1 MTLYLHYWTL
11 ISFSLL
17 ITTSPCW
24 RFLPSL
30 ELLPIALMV
39 IAISAKYTMARS
51 LLGPA
56 LACVVILMH
65 GNLLRYQTEML
76 FQAGQDITIIADVD
90 SLFKPINFG
99 FQGIVVVRSING
111 EALTTLKQPKIRL
124 NSPTLL
130 ELGDRISA
138 QIKIKPITGLMND
151 VGYDAELHALTQG
164 IVGIGSI
171 TPKQSYF
178 VVSNPSKRMQMIS
191 SVQARIES
199 LEHRAMVL
207 ALLFGIRDDI
217 SQQTWQ
223 QLKQSGLSHLI
234 AISGLHVGIA
244 FAVGWALGL
253 TLARVHRLLLYSPI
267 LLGLALALCYA
278 WLAGFS
284 IPTQRALVMCIL
296 LCFLQ
301 QLAGHLP
308 SLYKWLLVLAI
319 LLCIEPFSVAS
330 ASLWMSMTAVGILLL
345 YQKVRSKRS
354 SFVVDAIKV
363 QLFLI
368 VLMAPLVIYLF
379 HGVSTGAI
387 FYNLIFVPWFSL
399 VVIPL
404 VFVAFSAH
412 LLFASPML
420 PWWGLDNSL
429 ALVQW
434 TMNYSEWGWSDVS
447 RPALICLMVAIL
459 LLFLNQVVSK
469 RYLTLLAVCIGLGFS
484 NWREVPLWRLVV
496 LDVGHGLS
504 VIVQQ
509 GDRALLYDTGAAWNS
524 SSIAEQIVTPWM
536 LTHGINSLD
545 YFAISHFDND
555 HAGGAE
561 QIKAKWQPRNVLTS
575 QADYSATPC
584 VAGQTWQWKEMS
596 IAAIWPPKA
605 VSRAY
610 NPHSCVF
617 RLKHQASSDT
627 LLLAGDIETIAE
639 WILVRQPELLDS
651 DIVLV
656 PHHGSKTSSTAAF
669 VDAVSPEIAIASL
682 AISGRW
688 ALPDKNV
695 VQRYQDSGAKWMDT
709 GQHGR
714 ISIDFYRQ
722 TYQVKALR
730 ELKGKTWY
738 RQMLRNR
745 VE

>member
-1 MTLYLHYWTL
+1 
-11 ISFSLL
+11 
-17 ITTSPCW
+17 
-24 RFLPSL
+24 
-30 ELLPIALMV
+30 
-39 IAISAKYTMARS
+39 
-51 LLGPA
+51 A

-76 FQAGQDITIIADVD
+76 FQAGRDITIIADVD
-90 SLFKPINFG
+90 SLFRPINFG

-111 EALTTLKQPKIRL
+111 EALTTLNQPKIRL

-130 ELGDRISA
+130 NLGDQLSA
-138 QIKIKPITGLMND
+138 HIKIKPIVGLMND
-151 VGYDAELHALTQG
+151 VGYDAELHALSQG

-178 VVSNPSKRMQMIS
+178 VVSNPSVRMQMIS
-191 SVQARIES
+191 SVQARTES

-244 FAVGWALGL
+244 FAIGWALGII
-253 TLARVHRLLLYSPI
+253 LARVHRLLLYSPI
-267 LLGLALALCYA
+267 LLGLTLALCYA

-308 SLYKWLLVLAI
+308 SLYKWLLVLAV
-319 LLCIEPFSVAS
+319 LLCFDPFAAAS
-330 ASLWMSMTAVGILLL
+330 ASLWMSMIAVGILLF
-345 YQKVRSKRS
+345 YQGIRTKRGY
-354 SFVVDAIKV
+354 FVVDAIKV

-368 VLMAPLVIYLF
+368 VFMAPLVIYLF
-379 HGVSTGAI
+379 HGVSIGAV

-404 VFVAFSAH
+404 VFVAFSAQ
-412 LLFASPML
+412 LLLESPML
-420 PWWGLDNSL
+420 PWWGLDRSL

-434 TMNYSEWGWSDVS
+434 AMNYSEWGWSDVS
-447 RPALICLMVAIL
+447 RQTLTCLMIGIL
-459 LLFLNQVVSK
+459 LLFLNRVVSK
-469 RYLTLLAVCIGLGFS
+469 RYLTLLAVCIGLGIS
-484 NWREVPLWRLVV
+484 NWREAPLWRLVV

-504 VIVQQ
+504 VVVQQ
-509 GDRALLYDTGAAWNS
+509 GERALLYDTGAAWNT
-524 SSIAEQIVTPWM
+524 SSIAEQIITPWM
-536 LTHGINSLD
+536 ISHGINNLD

-555 HAGGAE
+555 HAGGAD
-561 QIKAKWQPRNVLTS
+561 QIKAKWQPRTVITS
-575 QADYSATPC
+575 QWDHSVTPC
-584 VAGQTWQWKEMS
+584 IAGKSWQWDKVTIE
-596 IAAIWPPKA
+596 AIWPPKT
-605 VSRAY
+605 VLRAY
-610 NPHSCVF
+610 NPHSCVI
-617 RLKHQASSDT
+617 RLKHQASSAT

-639 WILVRQPELLDS
+639 WILVRKPGRLDS
-651 DIVLV
+651 DILLV

-669 VDAVSPEIAIASL
+669 VKAVNPEVAIASL
-682 AISGRW
+682 AMSGRW
-688 ALPDKNV
+688 ALPNKTV
-695 VQRYQDSGAKWMDT
+695 VQRYKDAGAKWMDT
-709 GQHGR
+709 GQHGQ
-714 ISIDFYRQ
+714 ISIDFYPQ
-722 TYQVKALR
+722 TYQVTALR
-730 ELKGKTWY
+730 EFKGKTWY